1 MSDGDAANFT
11 VVFRSAAIEPGD
23 VFVRSLQGREALSQL
38 YEYTLEVETT
48 FGGALDQPTIDLL
61 LAKSAYFAFGDDES
75 HKVHG
80 WVREVETMSTADA
93 ARVVY
98 RLRLV
103 PKMFDLTLTFGSWVY
118 QNLDAPGLVKD
129 VLDNAKWTEGEDYE
143 FRLTGAY
150 SKHEYKV
157 QYQET
162 DFNFVSR
169 VMEHEGLFYF
179 FEHGDKGAK
188 LVVTDANTAFRPRE
202 GYEHLAYETR
212 QGISG
217 PIEVVSALSRVQ
229 RTVPAKVSLR
239 DYNYR
244 TPSVPLLVDSAVDA
258 DAGIGE
264 QVYYGEHFKDDAGGR
279 RLARFRAQEHFA
291 QREVYRG
298 TSMARGLRAGDKFTL
313 EGHPLAGYDMDY
325 LVTEVVQSVTQEG
338 QTGEGTGERAYRND
352 FVAIPYAVPF
362 RAPQVTPR
370 PRIVGVIHGRIDAP
384 ADGDRATPLD
394 EMGRY
399 KVILPWDVAG
409 EEGGKA
415 SRWIRMAQPASGG
428 GYGVQFPLHMGTE
441 VLLVHIDGDPDR
453 PIISGSAPNP
463 NTASPVTSA
472 NATQSMIRTRHGITV
487 TFDDQSG

>member
-1 MSDGDAANFT
+1 MSDGDAANLT
-11 VVFRSAAIEPGD
+11 VVFRSPAIDAGD
-23 VFVRSLQGREALSQL
+23 VRVRSLHGRESLSQL
-38 YEYTLEVETT
+38 YEFMLEVETT
-48 FGGALDQPTIDLL
+48 FGGPLEQGQIDALLTQ
-61 LAKSAYFAFGDDES
+61 AAYCAYGEDEE
-75 HKVHG
+75 HKLHG
-80 WVREVETMSTADA
+80 FIREVETMSVADIG
-93 ARVVY
+93 RVVY

-118 QNLDAPGLVKD
+118 QDLDAPGLVKD
-129 VLDNAKWTEGEDYE
+129 VLDNAGWSDGTDYE
-143 FRLTGAY
+143 FRLTGSY
-150 SKHEYKV
+150 PKHEYKV

-179 FEHGDKGAK
+179 FEHTDEGSK
-188 LVVTDANTAFRPRE
+188 LVITDGNSAFRPRE
-202 GYEHLAYETR
+202 TYEQLAYDPR

-217 PIEVVSALSRVQ
+217 PIEVVSSLSRVQ

-244 TPSVPLLVDSAVDA
+244 TPSVPLLADTEVDA
-258 DAGIGE
+258 TGIGE
-264 QVYYGEHFKDDAGGR
+264 QVYYGEHFKDAAGGK
-279 RLARFRAQEHFA
+279 RLGRFRAQEHFA
-291 QREVYRG
+291 QRETYRG
-298 TSMARGLRAGDKFTL
+298 TSMARGLRAGDKFAL
-313 EGHPLAGYDMDY
+313 EGHPLAGYDMEY
-325 LVTEVVQSVTQEG
+325 VVTEIVHEVSQEG
-338 QTGEGTGERAYRND
+338 ITGEGSGERAYRND

-399 KVILPWDVAG
+399 KVVLPWDVAG
-409 EEGGKA
+409 QEGGKA

-428 GYGVQFPLHMGTE
+428 GYGVQFPLHIGTE

-453 PIISGSAPNP
+453 PIISASAPNP

>member
-23 VFVRSLQGREALSQL
+23 VYVRSLHGREALSQL

-48 FGGALDQPTIDLL
+48 FGGALEQGQIDLL

-150 SKHEYKV
+150 TKHEYKV

-188 LVVTDANTAFRPRE
+188 LVITDGNTAFRPRE

-244 TPSVPLLVDSAVDA
+244 TPSVPLLVDTAVERLGRLDVWVSNAGTSEHPGYFRFEEFPEWHWDAQIALNLRPHFVAARRCAEVMQPGSSIIGISSIAALGSAVNFA
-258 DAGIGE
+258 A
-264 QVYYGEHFKDDAGGR
+264 YGAAKSAMNS
-279 RLARFRAQEHFA
+279 LARTIAAELGPKGIRSNVVSPGKVPTEATRRIGGVTDDMLPGIAVSYTHLTLP
-291 QREVYRG
+291 
-298 TSMARGLRAGDKFTL
+298 TSD
-313 EGHPLAGYDMDY
+313 
-325 LVTEVVQSVTQEG
+325 LV
-338 QTGEGTGERAYRND
+338 
-352 FVAIPYAVPF
+352 
-362 RAPQVTPR
+362 
-370 PRIVGVIHGRIDAP
+370 
-384 ADGDRATPLD
+384 
-394 EMGRY
+394 
-399 KVILPWDVAG
+399 
-409 EEGGKA
+409 
-415 SRWIRMAQPASGG
+415 
-428 GYGVQFPLHMGTE
+428 
-441 VLLVHIDGDPDR
+441 
-453 PIISGSAPNP
+453 
-463 NTASPVTSA
+463 
-472 NATQSMIRTRHGITV
+472 
-487 TFDDQSG
+487 

>member
-1 MSDGDAANFT
+1 MSEGDAANYT
-11 VVFRSAAIEPGD
+11 VVFRSPALGPAD
-23 VFVRSLQGREALSQL
+23 VRLRSLHGREAVSQL
-38 YEYTLEVETT
+38 YEYMLEVETT
-48 FGGALDQPTIDLL
+48 TGGPLEQAQINGL
-61 LAKSAYFAFGDDES
+61 LAQQAYFAFGEDEE
-75 HKVHG
+75 HKFFG
-80 WVREVETMSTADA
+80 NIREVETMSVADVG
-93 ARVVY
+93 RVVY

-118 QNLDAPGLVKD
+118 QDLDAPGLVKD
-129 VLDNAKWTEGEDYE
+129 VLDNATWAEKTDYE
-143 FRLTGAY
+143 FRLTGTY
-150 SKHEYKV
+150 PKHEYKV

-162 DFNFVSR
+162 DFNFISR

-179 FEHGDKGAK
+179 FEHGAKGAK
-188 LVVTDANTAFRPRE
+188 LVITDNNSAFRPRE
-202 GYEHLAYETR
+202 NYEQLAYEPR

-217 PIEVVSALSRVQ
+217 PTEVVSSLSRVQ
-229 RTVPAKVSLR
+229 RTVLKKVSLR

-244 TPSVPLLVDSAVDA
+244 TPSVPLRVESAVD
-258 DAGIGE
+258 GEGTGE
-264 QVYYGEHFKDDAGGR
+264 QVYYGEHFKDDNGGR
-279 RLARFRAQEHFA
+279 RLARFRAQEHFV
-291 QREVYRG
+291 QRETYRG
-298 TSMARGLRAGDKFTL
+298 TSMARGLRAGDKFAL
-313 EGHPLAGYDMDY
+313 EAHPLTGYDIEY
-325 LVTEVVQSVTQEG
+325 VVTEVVHEVSQEG
-338 QTGEGTGERAYRND
+338 LAGDGTGTRAYRND
-352 FVAIPYAVPF
+352 FVAIPHTVPF

-384 ADGDRATPLD
+384 SDGDRATPVD

-399 KVILPWDVAG
+399 KVILPWDIAG
-409 EEGGKA
+409 QEGGKA

-453 PIISGSAPNP
+453 PIIASSAPNP